1 MQKSTMIFFLTATS
15 VSEVLFIDNFED
27 DAIGK
32 PATKRSIGHDGK
44 DDSKVI
50 QDPKRKN
57 NQVFYHLRK
66 GMMVKAPF
74 MSLAKVKT
82 GQITM
87 FIGICYTPKLFIWVS
102 FFDFPEVKL
111 SIC

>member
-1 MQKSTMIFFLTATS
+1 M
-15 VSEVLFIDNFED
+15 SEVLFIDNFED

-32 PATKRSIGHDGK
+32 PATKWSIGHDGK

-57 NQVFYHLRK
+57 NQVFSSPTERHDGEGAIYVTGK
-66 GMMVKAPF
+66 GKDWTDYYVHWDMLYPKAF
-74 MSLAKVKT
+74 
-82 GQITM
+82 
-87 FIGICYTPKLFIWVS
+87 FIWVS